1 MRLKP
6 SSPTNL
12 ASAIIC
18 FFASKKFPHR
28 LKASGRR
35 EGLQRQNP
43 SPPPADHGPMFVRF
57 SESTTLPLVVCP
69 RNLFGGHIGYIIGLG
84 LSYPKNHAKIHF

>member
-1 MRLKP
+1 MAKP

-28 LKASGRR
+28 LKASPGRFA
-35 EGLQRQNP
+35 RQNP
-43 SPPPADHGPMFVRF
+43 SPHPSVMVHVHEFF
-57 SESTTLPLVVCP
+57 KVCLAVGCLS
-69 RNLFGGHIGYIIGLG
+69 RNLAGTLDILLVDCLQKIT
-84 LSYPKNHAKIHF
+84 PKFIF

>member
-1 MRLKP
+1 MAKP

-28 LKASGRR
+28 LKASPGRFA
-35 EGLQRQNP
+35 RQNP
-43 SPPPADHGPMFVRF
+43 SPQPFRHGPCSRIFQSMPCRWLFV
-57 SESTTLPLVVCP
+57 TK
-69 RNLFGGHIGYIIGLG
+69 FGGHIGYIIGG
-84 LSYPKNHAKIHF
+84 LSAKNHS

>member
-1 MRLKP
+1 MAKP

-28 LKASGRR
+28 LKQASGKVCKAKPFTTP
-35 EGLQRQNP
+35 LK
-43 SPPPADHGPMFVRF
+43 SWSMFIEF
-57 SESTTLPLVVCP
+57 SKYALPLVVYFL
-69 RNLFGGHIGYIIGLG
+69 RNLAEGTLDILLVDCLQKIT
-84 LSYPKNHAKIHF
+84 PKFIF